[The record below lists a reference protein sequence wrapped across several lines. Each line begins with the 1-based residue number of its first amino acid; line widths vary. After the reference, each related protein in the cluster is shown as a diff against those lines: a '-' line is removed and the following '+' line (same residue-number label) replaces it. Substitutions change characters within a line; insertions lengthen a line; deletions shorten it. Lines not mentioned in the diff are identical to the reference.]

1 MVKEGSNQFPLRLM
15 CRVLSVSVSGY
26 YAWLNRKP
34 SKHTERDK
42 ELSKKIKVIFDDE
55 KSRAGA
61 PRITKR
67 LKNEGE
73 LVSKNRVARIMR
85 EHGWRA
91 KAAKKF
97 KATTNSNHQL
107 PVAPNWLRQNFL
119 AHKPNE
125 KWVSDITYC
134 WTEEGWLYLAVVMD
148 LYSRKVVGWALSER
162 MTKQLVIDALQMAVW
177 SRKPP
182 RGLIIHSDRGS
193 QYCSYDYQK
202 LLNRHGFV
210 CSMSKRGDC
219 YDNAAMES
227 WNHSFKVEAIHGE
240 KFATR
245 KEAKN
250 HIFEYIEIYYNR
262 KRLHS
267 KLNYQT
273 PILFEVQLVA

>member
-1 MVKEGSNQFPLRLM
+1 MIKEESNRFSLRMM
-15 CRVLSVSVSGY
+15 CRMLSVSVSGY
-26 YAWLNRKP
+26 YAWLDRTPSVRKQ
-34 SKHTERDK
+34 KDYA
-42 ELSKKIKVIFDDE
+42 LSQKIKAIFDDE
-55 KSRAGA
+55 KGRAGV

-67 LKNEGE
+67 LNSEGE
-73 LVSKNRVARIMR
+73 SIGRQRVARIMR

-91 KAAKKF
+91 KAARKF

-107 PVAPNWLRQNFL
+107 PVAPNLLRQNFV
-119 AHKPNE
+119 ACKPND

-148 LYSRKVVGWALSER
+148 LYSRKIVGWGMSER
-162 MTKQLVIDALQMAVW
+162 MTKKLVIDALQMAIW
-177 SRKPP
+177 GRKPP

-193 QYCSYDYQK
+193 QYCSQEYQQ
-202 LLNRHGFV
+202 LLNRHGLI

-240 KFATR
+240 RFVTR
-245 KEAKN
+245 ECVKKQV
-250 HIFEYIEIYYNR
+250 FEYIEIYYNR

-267 KLNYQT
+267 MLGYKS
-273 PILFEVQLVA
+273 PAAFETHKVA